1 MKAITVVA
9 AIWQDADGRYFLA
22 QRAAHKSQG
31 GLWEFP
37 GGKVEAGENEKAALK
52 RELQEELGID
62 VVVNEFLVE
71 ATHKFSEDL
80 TIILRAY
87 SIHCSKFDVT
97 LFEHKACGWFNKTE
111 IKNLALSPADLPLL
125 ELLK

>member
-1 MKAITVVA
+1 MKIITVVA
-9 AIWQDADGRYFLA
+9 AVWQKTDGRYFLA

-37 GGKVEAGENEKAALK
+37 GGKVEAGEHESAALK

-62 VVVNEFLVE
+62 ATVNEFMVE
-71 ATHKFSEDL
+71 STYQYSEEL

-87 SIHCSKFDVT
+87 KILCFNFDVI
-97 LFEHKACGWFNKTE
+97 LREHQGCGWFNKEE
-111 IKNLALSPADLPLL
+111 INKLNLSPADLPILKLL
-125 ELLK
+125 

>member
-52 RELQEELGID
+52 RELLEELGID

-71 ATHKFSEDL
+71 ATHKFSEEL

-87 SIHCSKFDVT
+87 SIFCSNFDVT
-97 LFEHKACGWFNKTE
+97 LVEHQDCAWFIKAE
-111 IKNLALSPADLPLL
+111 IKNLDLSPADLPILK
-125 ELLK
+125 LLK

>member
-1 MKAITVVA
+1 MKIITVVA
-9 AIWQDADGRYFLA
+9 AVWQNTDGRYFLA

-71 ATHKFSEDL
+71 TTHKFSEEL

-87 SIHCSKFDVT
+87 SIFCCNFDVT
-97 LFEHKACGWFNKTE
+97 LVEHQACAWFIKAE
-111 IKNLALSPADLPLL
+111 IKNLNLSPADLPIL

>member
-1 MKAITVVA
+1 MKIITVVA

-71 ATHKFSEDL
+71 TTHKFSEEL

-87 SIHCSKFDVT
+87 SIFCSNFDVT
-97 LFEHKACGWFNKTE
+97 LVEHQACAWFIKAE
-111 IKNLALSPADLPLL
+111 IKNLNLSPADLPILK
-125 ELLK
+125 LLK